1 MTKSLVNANLGA
13 FGSFLKLLLVYRA
26 RDILNQL
33 SLFHHTRKYNSSST
47 RESRDSRCPNVTED
61 LITYKLKM
69 TNGDIVH
76 LHQVGM
82 FIDQYSD
89 TNYENGDT
97 IHQIIL
103 LWRHKDDSNDTNVHQ
118 P

>member
-1 MTKSLVNANLGA
+1 M
-13 FGSFLKLLLVYRA
+13 
-26 RDILNQL
+26 
-33 SLFHHTRKYNSSST
+33 
-47 RESRDSRCPNVTED
+47 TED

-82 FIDQYSD
+82 IIDPYGD

-97 IHQIIL
+97 LHQNIL
-103 LWRHKDDSNDTNVHQ
+103 LWRHKDDSNDTNVHE